1 MKKFLLI
8 LFSFYLALVFLMPK
22 TELYYTLKSFLAPQH
37 VILTQ
42 ERVKD
47 RWFDLKIENL
57 KLLYDGIESAQ
68 AEQVEVLPWL
78 FFNRISAEN
87 VRAGKDVRKMFD
99 FNAEQITV
107 THSVIA
113 PLEAKISAN
122 GNFGKIEGSLKLK
135 EGKLK
140 LICEPTKAFKS
151 SSMFRELFKKRDEGY
166 VHESII
172 R

>member
-8 LFSFYLALVFLMPK
+8 LFSFLSALVFLMPK
-22 TELYYTLKSFLAPQH
+22 TEIYYTLKLFLAPQH
-37 VILTQ
+37 IILTQ

-68 AEQVEVLPWL
+68 VEQLNIVPWL

-87 VRAGKDVRKMFD
+87 VHAGKDVRKMFD
-99 FNAEQITV
+99 FNAEQIIV
-107 THSVIA
+107 TYSVLS
-113 PLEAKISAN
+113 PLEATISAN
-122 GNFGKIEGSLKLK
+122 GNFGTIEGSLKLK

-140 LICEPTKAFKS
+140 LVCEPTNAFKS
-151 SSMFRELFKKRDEGY
+151 SSMFRELFRKQDEGY

>member
-1 MKKFLLI
+1 MLV
-8 LFSFYLALVFLMPK
+8 SFWLAVVLLMPK
-22 TELYYTLKSFLAPQH
+22 TELYYTLKSLLAPQH
-37 VILTQ
+37 IVLMQ
-42 ERVKD
+42 EQVKD

-68 AEQVEVLPWL
+68 AEQVKMLPWL
-78 FFNRISAEN
+78 FFNRLVAEN
-87 VRAGKDVRKMFD
+87 VRAGQDVRKMFD
-99 FNAEQITV
+99 FNARQIVV

-135 EGKLK
+135 EGRLK
-140 LICEPTKAFKS
+140 LICEPTRAFKS
-151 SSMFRELFKKRDEGY
+151 SSMFRELFRKRDEGY

>member
-99 FNAEQITV
+99 FNAAQITV

-113 PLEAKISAN
+113 PLEAKI
-122 GNFGKIEGSLKLK
+122 
-135 EGKLK
+135 
-140 LICEPTKAFKS
+140 
-151 SSMFRELFKKRDEGY
+151 
-166 VHESII
+166 
-172 R
+172 